1 MLKVLLVIFILILL
15 FCFWCCLRMASI
27 ADNDMMD
34 KIENE
39 NENKTYNDN
48 KIYR

>member
-1 MLKVLLVIFILILL
+1 MILIILILIIMFIL
-15 FCFWCCLRMASI
+15 WCCLRMASI

>member
-1 MLKVLLVIFILILL
+1 MILIILML
-15 FCFWCCLRMASI
+15 IIMFVLWCCLRMASI
-27 ADNDMMD
+27 ADNEMMNE
-34 KIENE
+34 KIE

>member
-15 FCFWCCLRMASI
+15 FCFWCFLRMASI
-27 ADNDMMD
+27 ADNEMMNE
-34 KIENE
+34 KIE

>member
-1 MLKVLLVIFILILL
+1 MILIILML
-15 FCFWCCLRMASI
+15 IIMFVLWCCLRMASI
-27 ADNDMMD
+27 ADNEMMD
-34 KIENE
+34 ETE